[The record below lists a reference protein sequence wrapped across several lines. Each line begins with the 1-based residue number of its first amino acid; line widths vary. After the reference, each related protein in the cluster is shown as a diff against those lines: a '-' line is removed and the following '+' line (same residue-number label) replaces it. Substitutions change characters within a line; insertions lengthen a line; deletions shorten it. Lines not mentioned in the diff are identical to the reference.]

1 MERSEGE
8 SGESTWR
15 QVGINRQET
24 LYTPDMG
31 ALMGAQLA
39 SQQVLWLRTGYSGQ
53 CIDSK

>member
-24 LYTPDMG
+24 LHSRDG
-31 ALMGAQLA
+31 RSDGSIA
-39 SQQVLWLRTGYSGQ
+39 SQSAGPVASDRL
-53 CIDSK
+53 